1 MTQAEETRAKFDYLA
16 SEIWDIRGKLQTLR
30 SEARLACAI
39 KAIGSILIDFPS
51 ANTGGV
57 Q

>member
-39 KAIGSILIDFPS
+39 KAIGAILIDFPS